1 MSIYHQSCR
10 WTSEWQYRNGRI
22 ASRQSQSAIL
32 VEDLRANLK
41 DTYMD
46 ENRVGLEN
54 WLLSDEFLVA
64 AKKGP

>member
-1 MSIYHQSCR
+1 
-10 WTSEWQYRNGRI
+10 
-22 ASRQSQSAIL
+22 